1 MIEYTLVRTEN
12 PILIALSGRLDA
24 LNATSFEKAMDDFL
38 SKKQDHL
45 VFDLKKLE
53 YISSAGIRIFILLIQ
68 KLDASDKRI
77 AILNPCEMV
86 KEVFEISG
94 LKEYIPIL
102 HHPDEV
108 NDLK

>member
-12 PILIALSGRLDA
+12 PILIALNGRLDA
-24 LNATSFEKAMDDFL
+24 LNAYSFEKSIDEIL
-38 SKKQDHL
+38 NKRIDHL
-45 VFDLKKLE
+45 VFDLEKLE
-53 YISSAGIRIFILLIQ
+53 YISSAGIRIFLLLIQ
-68 KLDASDKRI
+68 KLDTSHKRI

-94 LKEYIPIL
+94 LKEYVPIL

-108 NDLK
+108 NELK